1 MFQNFEPPAGSADS
15 AARLAALRES
25 LARSGFDGC
34 LVPRAD
40 AHQNEMVAPRDER
53 LAWLTG
59 FTGSAGL
66 AIVLAE
72 TAALLVDGRYT
83 LQAGRQVDAAAFDVV
98 ASHVTSA
105 EAWLRAEAGEGQVIG
120 YDPWLH
126 GRAELER
133 LSRAAEAAGASLKPV
148 KANPIDRLWQDRPAA
163 PMGAVRRHPD
173 DLAGVTAGDKRA
185 RLAETLAREGIDA
198 AVLTRPDSIAW
209 LLNIRGS
216 DLAHVPVA
224 LGFAVL
230 HSDASVDLYIHP
242 DKFDGPVA
250 EALGEAVRIREPERF
265 EAGLDALSG
274 RRVRLDA
281 RSCAVAVADRLEAAG
296 ATCDWG
302 EDPCLAP
309 KAVKTGAE
317 IAGMR
322 AAHHRDGVAMVRFL
336 HWLDGQ
342 AAAGGSPD
350 EIAIA
355 ERLEAFRR
363 DTGCLQDIS
372 FDTICGAGPHG
383 AIVHYRVN
391 RETNRTL
398 SPGEI
403 LLVDSGGQYPD
414 GTTDITRTIAY
425 GPVEEAARRPF
436 TLVLKGMIALA
447 TARWPEGLT
456 GRDLDPLARAALW
469 RAGFDYDHGTGHGV
483 GAALDVHEGPVSI
496 SRRSDKVALR
506 PGMILSDE
514 PGYYREGAFGV
525 RLENLVV
532 VTAPEDP
539 DGGDREMLGFET
551 LTLCPF
557 DRRLLVPELMTAAEI
572 AWLDGY
578 HARVAEALAPELAP
592 EARAWL
598 EAACAPMDAPRA
610 LG

>member
-1 MFQNFEPPAGSADS
+1 MACMHREARGLSSQRHRARLCRASTWEPGGHVPEFRTPRRQRGQRRPPGR
-15 AARLAALRES
+15 AARVAGAL
-25 LARSGFDGC
+25 
-34 LVPRAD
+34 
-40 AHQNEMVAPRDER
+40 
-53 LAWLTG
+53 
-59 FTGSAGL
+59 GL
-66 AIVLAE
+66 
-72 TAALLVDGRYT
+72 R
-83 LQAGRQVDAAAFDVV
+83 
-98 ASHVTSA
+98 
-105 EAWLRAEAGEGQVIG
+105 
-120 YDPWLH
+120 
-126 GRAELER
+126 R
-133 LSRAAEAAGASLKPV
+133 LSRAPRRRAPERDGRPARRASRL
-148 KANPIDRLWQDRPAA
+148 ADRLHRQRGAGHRAGRDGGPAGRRALHPSGGQAGRCLGLRRGRLACHLRRGLAARRGGRGPGHRLRPLAARARRTRAAVQGRRGRGREPEAREVQPDRPA
-163 PMGAVRRHPD
+163 
-173 DLAGVTAGDKRA
+173 LAGPPRRPDGRRA
-185 RLAETLAREGIDA
+185 PPPGRPRGRQRRGQARPPRRGA
-198 AVLTRPDSIAW
+198 RKGGARRRGLTRPDSIAW

-230 HSDASVDLYIHP
+230 HADATVDLYIHP

-250 EALGEAVRIREPERF
+250 EALGESVRIRDPEGF

-309 KAVKTGAE
+309 KAVKTDAE

-350 EIAIA
+350 EITIA

-456 GRDLDPLARAALW
+456 GRDLDPLARAA
-469 RAGFDYDHGTGHGV
+469 
-483 GAALDVHEGPVSI
+483 
-496 SRRSDKVALR
+496 
-506 PGMILSDE
+506 
-514 PGYYREGAFGV
+514 
-525 RLENLVV
+525 
-532 VTAPEDP
+532 
-539 DGGDREMLGFET
+539 
-551 LTLCPF
+551 
-557 DRRLLVPELMTAAEI
+557 
-572 AWLDGY
+572 
-578 HARVAEALAPELAP
+578 
-592 EARAWL
+592 
-598 EAACAPMDAPRA
+598 
-610 LG
+610 